1 MTRNT
6 RTISDKKTNEE
17 APCIL
22 ACPIRQDARD
32 YVQLIARGR
41 FSEAFR
47 LVRER
52 NPLPAACGR
61 ICTHPCETKC
71 RRNSIDAPVAIA
83 WLKRFLGDNFSE
95 ETRKTTAEN
104 YPERIAIIGA
114 GPAGL
119 AAANDL
125 ALLGYSCT
133 IFESN
138 STPGGMLRMGVPTYR
153 LPRTSIDDDVDFI
166 KKLGVEFRYNTTF
179 GTDIT
184 FDSLKNDGF
193 SVIFLGVGLLE
204 SRTLNIEGVQFDG
217 VIKGIPFLNEVNTTG
232 RAKIGKRVLVIGGGA
247 VAMDC
252 ARTALRLK
260 PDRVSVACLESRREM
275 PTTDFEI
282 EEAIHEGAVLRNS
295 VGPKRII
302 GKDGR
307 VTGLETL
314 KVKYVFDEQRRFNPA
329 FYEGSESIIEA
340 DTIILAI
347 GQASNLF
354 FLQGQEDIQVTR
366 GGTIIVNPTTFS
378 ASVRNIY
385 AGGDVVLGRGT
396 MTESM
401 AHGKRAAIAIH
412 NALRNT
418 SLKDEKWAHK
428 PAVPDV
434 AVSKIALIKKEQ
446 KQEMPTMALD
456 KRLNNFD
463 EVELGFSMNVAV
475 REAQRC
481 MNCGAGAL
489 VDDHLCV
496 GCLTCVRVCPFEVP
510 KIETGNTTAYI
521 DGDCQSCGLCVVEC
535 PAKAISFKTPLE
547 DCGKEALDSV
557 FQGMFVQDTKPC
569 IVNFYCQYSAYK
581 EDKEN
586 AIDDLPVFYFKRV
599 GVLGLG
605 KVEPSLYLRAFELGA
620 HGVLVTACKDDTCHF
635 CKEQEWIER
644 RSKFTSQLLSGL
656 GMDIQ
661 RFQTRFVS
669 SQNGKEILEIA
680 FNMADELKNLSYRT
694 NPSISSFLTK
704 DNSGK

>member
-1 MTRNT
+1 MTITNT
-6 RTISDKKTNEE
+6 GTTSDKKINEE

-71 RRNSIDAPVAIA
+71 RRNSTDAPIAIA
-83 WLKRFLGDNFSE
+83 WLKRVLGDNFSE
-95 ETRKTTAEN
+95 EIRKTTTEK

-138 STPGGMLRMGVPTYR
+138 ATPGGMLRMGVPPYR
-153 LPRTSIDDDVDFI
+153 LPRKAIDNDVEFI
-166 KKLGVEFRYNTTF
+166 KKLGVEIQYNTTL

-184 FDSLKNDGF
+184 FDRLEKDGF
-193 SVIFLGVGLLE
+193 AVIFIGVGLLE
-204 SRTLNIEGVQFDG
+204 SRTLNIEGVQLEG
-217 VIKGIPFLNEVNTTG
+217 VLKGVSFLHEVNTTG
-232 RAKIGKRVLVIGGGA
+232 SARIGKNVLVIGGGA

-260 PDRVSVACLESRREM
+260 PNKVSVACLESRKEM

-282 EEAIHEGAVLRNS
+282 EETVHEGAVLYNS

-302 GKDGR
+302 GKDGK

-314 KVKYVFDEQRRFNPA
+314 KVKYVFDEQKRFNPA
-329 FYEGSESIIEA
+329 FYEGSESVIGA

-347 GQASNLF
+347 GQASNLS
-354 FLQGQEDIQVTR
+354 FLKGQEGIQVTR
-366 GGTIIVNPTTFS
+366 GGTIVVNPGTFS
-378 ASVRNIY
+378 TSVHGVY
-385 AGGDVVLGRGT
+385 AGGDIVLGRGT

-401 AHGKRAAIAIH
+401 AQGKKAAIAIH
-412 NALRNT
+412 NTLRNT
-418 SLKDEKWAHK
+418 AIKDEKWAEK
-428 PAVPDV
+428 TAVPDV
-434 AVSKIALIKKEQ
+434 VSSRIAFIKKEQ
-446 KQEMPTMALD
+446 KQEMPAMPLEE
-456 KRLNNFD
+456 RLNSFD
-463 EVELGFSMNVAV
+463 EVELGFHLNAAV
-475 REAQRC
+475 KEAQRC
-481 MNCGAGAL
+481 MNCGAGAF
-489 VDDHLCV
+489 VDDGLCV

-510 KIETGNTTAYI
+510 EIKRGDTTAYI

-547 DCGKEALDSV
+547 DCGRDTLEVV
-557 FQGMFVQDTKPC
+557 FREKFIQGVKPL
-569 IVNFYCQYSAYK
+569 IINFYCQYSAYS
-581 EDKEN
+581 EDK
-586 AIDDLPVFYFKRV
+586 ADTIDNVLFSHVRRV

-605 KVEPSLYLRAFELGA
+605 KVDPSLYLRAFELGA
-620 HGVLVTACKDDTCHF
+620 HGVMVTACKDDICHF
-635 CKEQEWIER
+635 CKDREWVER
-644 RSKFTSQLLSGL
+644 RTKFTSQLLGGL
-656 GMDIQ
+656 GIEPG
-661 RFQTRFVS
+661 RLRTHFVS
-669 SQNGKEILEIA
+669 SQNGKEILDLA
-680 FNMADELKNLSYRT
+680 FTMVEDLKNLQT
-694 NPSISSFLTK
+694 IT
-704 DNSGK
+704 